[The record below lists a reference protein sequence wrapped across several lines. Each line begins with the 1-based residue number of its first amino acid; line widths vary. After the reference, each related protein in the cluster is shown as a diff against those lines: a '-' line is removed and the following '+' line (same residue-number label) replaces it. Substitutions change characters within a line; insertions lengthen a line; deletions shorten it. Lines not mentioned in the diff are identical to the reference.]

1 MHGLQT
7 SLPHS
12 IKFNRIVAIDLGKF
26 NSVVCDYDPATTAHS
41 FVTVQTTPQTMHDLL
56 VEHAGEDPSQT
67 LVVFETCDCGGWV
80 YDIAVALGLTVAVA
94 NPSHEAWRWTK
105 VKRKTD
111 RDDAHKLASMAAMRQ
126 LPTVHMPPPAQR
138 QKRRLVHQRRSLVQ
152 RRTEVKN
159 SIRSIFSQQGQLLVR
174 GTKQWTK
181 PGIEQLKSEAR
192 SLKECSV
199 DELWRGRLH
208 VELQLLQMLD
218 TQLKLVDQKLDALGA
233 EDERIVRLQ
242 QVKGVGP
249 RLAEALVVHLDDPHR
264 FKSGRQVSAYVGL
277 VPKQFESGTMKR
289 VGRITRRGPSLLRGM
304 LIEVAWMVYRYND
317 WAKRFVQNVSR
328 GMKQRKKIAIV
339 ALARKLLVK
348 LWAMLRDGSDW
359 RDPDQPREQRIK
371 DVDGGVPPAGVLLP
385 SGRHLPKTAVS
396 SVGVAMG

>member
-1 MHGLQT
+1 MHRLD
-7 SLPHS
+7 HS
-12 IKFNRIVAIDLGKF
+12 ITFSRILAIDLGKF
-26 NSVVCDYDPATTAHS
+26 NSVVCLYDPATATHS
-41 FVTVQTTPQTMHDLL
+41 FVTIQTTPQAVHDLL
-56 VEHAGEDPSQT
+56 AGHVGGDASRT

-80 YDIAVALGLTVAVA
+80 YDIAVALGFIVAIA
-94 NPSHEAWRWTK
+94 NPSSEAWRWTK

-111 RDDAHKLASMAAMRQ
+111 RDDALKLATMAAMRQ
-126 LPTVHMPPPAQR
+126 LPTVHMPSPQQR

-159 SIRSIFSQQGQLLVR
+159 SIRSIFSQQGLLLVR
-174 GTKQWTK
+174 GTRQWTR
-181 PGIEQLKSEAR
+181 PGIAQLKSE
-192 SLKECSV
+192 SKLLDKCSV

-208 VELQLLQMLD
+208 VELELLEMLD
-218 TQLKLVDQKLDALGA
+218 EQLKLVDHKLDALGSK
-233 EDERIVRLQ
+233 DEQVTRLQ

-304 LIEVAWMVYRYND
+304 LIEVAWMVYRFND
-317 WAKRFVQNVSR
+317 WARRFVNNVSR

-339 ALARKLLVK
+339 ALARKLLVR

-359 RDPDQPREQRIK
+359 IDPDRPKNKGE
-371 DVDGGVPPAGVLLP
+371 DGGVPPAGVGFSPPEDTRAGNVAL
-385 SGRHLPKTAVS
+385 S
-396 SVGVAMG
+396 SVGVAIG